1 MVVGTAQATRG
12 PPLRIAPQ
20 GTRSSVMPLRGTA
33 TATPVSGAAAYGQ
46 VGTPNN
52 LGSADMQQLAKR
64 TKMATPVLADRQ
76 LRSRK
81 PGGEAEELATAALA
95 ASSAAS
101 TLYASRSGGS
111 SALVVPATASGKK
124 RTVKFAP
131 IPIVY
136 PFFGADLP
144 PTSKIIALKCLDF
157 LEGKDIYAMSQVNHL
172 WSRAA
177 MDDALWE

>member
-1 MVVGTAQATRG
+1 
-12 PPLRIAPQ
+12 
-20 GTRSSVMPLRGTA
+20 
-33 TATPVSGAAAYGQ
+33 

-52 LGSADMQQLAKR
+52 LDMQQLAKR
-64 TKMATPVLADRQ
+64 TKMATPVPADRQ

-81 PGGEAEELATAALA
+81 PSGEAEELAAAALA

-101 TLYASRSGGS
+101 ALYASHSGS
-111 SALVVPATASGKK
+111 SAVVPAIASGKK

-172 WSRAA
+172 WSHAA